1 MKKTKGITLI
11 ALIITIMVMLILV
24 AVSISIALNT
34 GLFKSAGDAT
44 KNWKTAQEE
53 EKDGKQLIGDK
64 EYNLVEEYMN
74 EINRKDITFYFG
86 DTKYTAKERNN
97 VYRVPNFN
105 KYRKYRMG

>member
-24 AVSISIALNT
+24 AVSISVALNT

-53 EKDGKQLIGDK
+53 EKNGKQLIGDK
-64 EYNLVEEYMN
+64 EYNSVEEYMN
-74 EINRKDITFYFG
+74 EINRKNITFYWHN
-86 DTKYTAKERNN
+86 TEYTVKERNN
-97 VYRVPNFN
+97 MYRVSNFN
-105 KYRKYRMG
+105 QYRK